1 MNLLAIDCS
10 NHNLSLALHCG
21 QQVHTLHQSVRQGHS
36 DHALAG
42 IQQLLSDQQL
52 TLSQLDAILYGK
64 GPGAFTG
71 LRIAAGIALG
81 LATAAQVPLAGICTL
96 DAIARAL
103 PGGNG
108 MAIIDARMGEVY
120 AARYA
125 HGELQGDISVGHADA
140 LSLSGVDHLAGDITS
155 LFEGK
160 GPQLFAAEPLASDY
174 ISLFLAHPQRYPTS
188 DSADLLYVRN
198 KIALTAA
205 EQREQKRG

>member
-10 NHNLSLALHCG
+10 NHNLSLALHCH
-21 QQVHTLHQSVRQGHS
+21 QQVHTLHQQVRQGHS

-42 IQQLLSDQQL
+42 IQQLLQAQQL
-52 TLSQLDAILYGK
+52 TLSQLDVILYGK

-81 LATAAQVPLAGICTL
+81 LATAANVPLAGISTL

-103 PGGNG
+103 PGGHG
-108 MAIIDARMGEVY
+108 MAVIDARMGEVY

-125 HGELQGDISVGHADA
+125 DGQLAGDISVGHAET
-140 LSLSGVDHLAGDITS
+140 LSLEGIDTLAGDITS

-160 GPQLFAAEPLASDY
+160 GLNLIEVVPLASDY
-174 ISLFLAHPQRYPTS
+174 IALYQANPSRYPVGE
-188 DSADLLYVRN
+188 SADLLYVRN